1 MKIFGELK
9 LNKKQAVFVITI
21 LISLGLVLIS
31 YETFNMSPPLLPG
44 YPGDAFYPRLVIGFT
59 AIWCI
64 VILARGW
71 RSEHQENAELRS
83 SNEFSF
89 HAGEFLSVTIAVL
102 AYALLL
108 KPLGFEI
115 STFLFLFFLLYPRMQ
130 KGVAS
135 GLTWSIILSIVT
147 ILLLWAI
154 FGFGLKVQLPVK
166 FLPLYI
172 Y

>member
-83 SNEFSF
+83 SSEFSF

-115 STFLFLFFLLYPRMQ
+115 STFLFLIFL
-130 KGVAS
+130 A
-135 GLTWSIILSIVT
+135 LSEDAKRRRKRPHVEHHTQHRHNTLAVGHIRFWPQGT
-147 ILLLWAI
+147 A
-154 FGFGLKVQLPVK
+154 PS
-166 FLPLYI
+166 
-172 Y
+172 

>member
-9 LNKKQAVFVITI
+9 LNKKQAVFAITI
-21 LISLGLVLIS
+21 LISLGLVLIG

-71 RSEHQENAELRS
+71 RSGSQENVKS
-83 SNEFSF
+83 TPVSDFSF
-89 HAGEFLSVTIAVL
+89 HVGEFIAVTIAVL
-102 AYALLL
+102 AYAILL

-130 KGVAS
+130 KNVTNNLILS
-135 GLTWSIILSIVT
+135 TTLSIVT
-147 ILLLWAI
+147 ILVLWAV